1 MWIHGSLTCVR
12 FVAHNVIY
20 VVVSENTP
28 PYSNISGI
36 LQDRPKL
43 QFGSLVIGNVVSRWY
58 VKCKHPLS
66 ISLSRHVVIH
76 LGREAEKEGEQSI
89 ILWKWSTIYQ
99 HAQGRKKKT
108 HQKQNFWSEKKR
120 WRKERKR
127 ERKSLRWEMGAWL
140 KSETERGPLIPNINS
155 RTSSVSKRKVHQN
168 TG

>member
-66 ISLSRHVVIH
+66 ISLSLVMWSYTWGEKQRRRVSNQSFCENGAQFINMR
-76 LGREAEKEGEQSI
+76 REEKRRRIRS
-89 ILWKWSTIYQ
+89 
-99 HAQGRKKKT
+99 KT
-108 HQKQNFWSEKKR
+108 FGVKKR